1 MRNQGNR
8 GKKAHQKATRS
19 SGDQS
24 SLEVARLG
32 KRLLP
37 RPARAVGKLPLG
49 QVAWF
54 LKSMRLV
61 RVVRHWPDGYSV
73 ARVDT
78 GKELFATRQGLAP
91 LVDAHLVEE
100 PSPATTQTL
109 DENRPTWQVS
119 GITEAVDHEAGQIS
133 FWLEGFDE
141 VQRTPIVPSMP
152 GWVLLPEAAFRTRV
166 PRRCVRAQSLAGVV
180 WGKFEVQ
187 SLAGLLE
194 EELLADL
201 ARLLEGR
208 ASNIAVTD

>member
-1 MRNQGNR
+1 M
-8 GKKAHQKATRS
+8 GKQKTSQRV
-19 SGDQS
+19 GDQRP
-24 SLEVARLG
+24 LEVARLG
-32 KRLLP
+32 TRLLP
-37 RPARAVGKLPLG
+37 RPTRAVEQLPLG

-61 RVVRHWPDGYSV
+61 RVVQRWPDGYSV

-78 GKELFATRQGLAP
+78 GKQLFTTRQGLAP
-91 LVDAHLVEE
+91 LVDPRALEE
-100 PSPATTQTL
+100 PSISPTLPAPS
-109 DENRPTWQVS
+109 DETRATWELS
-119 GITEAVDHEAGQIS
+119 GITESVDHEAGEIS

-141 VQRTPIVPSMP
+141 VQRTPIAPSMP